1 MKYGVAHNGTVRV
14 AILGAVLL
22 GLGGLAIALGIL
34 SPADAAAVGERVW
47 PILLFAVAITVVAEL
62 AADAGVFAAVA
73 ERTARAAGGR
83 AGLLWLFVVLLAVV
97 STAFLSLDTTAVL
110 LTPVVVL
117 VARANGLPPLPFAL
131 TTVWLANTASLILP
145 VSNLTN
151 LLAVHALGFADPG
164 RFVALMV
171 VPAIIA
177 IVVPCVILL
186 LVFRRELGARF
197 EPGFTAPAH
206 DRVLFWIATG
216 VLLVLLPLLVT
227 GIPVWIPASAAA
239 LVLATAFAV
248 RRRGALRVGLLPWQL
263 VLFAGGLFLVVEAG
277 HSLGLT
283 ALLSQAAGSGTDLGA
298 LLRLS
303 LSGMLG
309 ANVVDN
315 LPAYLA
321 LEPVAATSGHDG
333 AVRLAALLI
342 GVNAGPLI
350 TPWASLA
357 TLLWHSRLQGLG
369 VEVRWSRYL
378 VLGLLAAPL
387 TVVLATLGL
396 ALSR

>member
-1 MKYGVAHNGTVRV
+1 MEDVRL

-22 GLGGLAIALGIL
+22 VLGGLAVAFGIL
-34 SPADAAAVGERVW
+34 SPTDAAAVAQRVW
-47 PILLFAVAITVVAEL
+47 PVLLFAVAITVVAEL
-62 AADAGVFAAVA
+62 AAEAGVFAAVA
-73 ERTARAAGGR
+73 QRTARAARGR
-83 AGLLWLFVVLLAVV
+83 AGLLWVFVILLAVV

-151 LLAVHALGFADPG
+151 LLALHALGFSDPG
-164 RFVALMV
+164 RFVALMA
-171 VPAIIA
+171 VPAVIA
-177 IVVPCVILL
+177 ILVPCAILL
-186 LVFRRELGARF
+186 VIFRRDFTTHF
-197 EPGFTAPAH
+197 EPGPGAPAD
-206 DRVLFWIATG
+206 DRVLFWISSA
-216 VLLVLLPLLVT
+216 VLIALLPALVS

-239 LVLATAFAV
+239 VILVVVFTI
-248 RRRGALRVGLLPWQL
+248 RRRDALHAGLVPWQL
-263 VLFAGGLFLVVEAG
+263 VLFAAGLFLVVQAG
-277 HSLGLT
+277 HSLGMT
-283 ALLSQAAGSGTDLGA
+283 AVLATAAGSGTDLGA

-321 LEPVAATSGHDG
+321 LEPVAGSP
-333 AVRLAALLI
+333 VRLGALLI

-378 VLGLLAAPL
+378 LLGLLAAPL

-396 ALSR
+396 AFAH

>member
-1 MKYGVAHNGTVRV
+1 MEIVRL
-14 AILGAVLL
+14 AILGVVLL
-22 GLGGLAIALGIL
+22 VLGGIAVATGIL
-34 SPADAAAVGERVW
+34 PGADAAAVGARVW

-62 AADAGVFAAVA
+62 AAEAGVFAAVA
-73 ERTARAAGGR
+73 QRTARAARGR
-83 AGLLWLFVVLLAVV
+83 AGLLWLFVILLAVV

-151 LLAVHALGFADPG
+151 LLALHALGFSDPS

-171 VPAIIA
+171 VPAAIA
-177 IVVPCVILL
+177 ILVPCAILFVIY
-186 LVFRRELGARF
+186 RRDVASRF
-197 EPGFTAPAH
+197 EPGPTTRPP
-206 DRVLFWIATG
+206 DRVLFRVSAS
-216 VLLVLLPLLVT
+216 VLIVLLPLLVT
-227 GIPVWIPASAAA
+227 GIPVWIPASVSAV
-239 LVLATAFAV
+239 VLAIVFAF
-248 RRRGALRVGLLPWQL
+248 RRRDALRFGLLPWQL
-263 VLFAGGLFLVVEAG
+263 VIFAGGLFLVVEAG

-283 ALLSQAAGSGTDLGA
+283 VLLSQVAGSGTDVGA

-303 LSGMLG
+303 ISGMLG
-309 ANVVDN
+309 ANAVDN

-321 LEPVAATSGHDG
+321 LEPVAGSP
-333 AVRLAALLI
+333 VRLAALLI

-357 TLLWHSRLQGLG
+357 TLLWHSRLKGLG

-378 VLGLLAAPL
+378 LLGLVAAPL
-387 TVVLATLGL
+387 TVVLATVGL
-396 ALSR
+396 ALTH